1 MPCLQFLK
9 TSRDGDSTTSVDSLS
24 RCLKPFWWR
33 NFVLIPKLNLP
44 RGNLRPFP
52 CVLSSKNQ
60 MHPAVTIC
68 SLVISIQFESLII
81 HLDLANTCKVKHMFW
96 FIMAFL
102 ISDYFFSTHSGGSI
116 TNFLTVLAFQCCKVP
131 LCQAAQR
138 SAACAS
144 WAKGGS
150 CTLAVMRKFVGGNFP
165 NQNLAP

>member
-1 MPCLQFLK
+1 MSTILKNLQGWWLNHICGQPVPVLETLLVKKFCPN
-9 TSRDGDSTTSVDSLS
+9 SQA
-24 RCLKPFWWR
+24 KPT
-33 NFVLIPKLNLP
+33 P
-44 RGNLRPFP
+44 R
-52 CVLSSKNQ
+52 
-60 MHPAVTIC
+60 
-68 SLVISIQFESLII
+68 QFETISLCPFQQEPNASCSYNLFFGDFHPVWIPVII

-150 CTLAVMRKFVGGNFP
+150 CTLAVIMRKFVGGNFP
-165 NQNLAP
+165 N